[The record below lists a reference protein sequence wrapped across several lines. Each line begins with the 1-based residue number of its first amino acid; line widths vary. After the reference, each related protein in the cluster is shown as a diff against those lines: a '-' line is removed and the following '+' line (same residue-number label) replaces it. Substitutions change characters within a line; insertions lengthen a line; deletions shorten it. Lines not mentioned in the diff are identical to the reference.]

1 LSKVLGIIGARLNS
15 SRLPRKHLLD
25 LAGRPVIAR
34 IFERLAQVAEFDRL
48 VLATTADDYNRPLSA
63 WAEAAGQA
71 VFAYGGDV
79 NDLVGRV
86 DAVVQA
92 DQPDIVVYI
101 CGDSPL
107 IEPATL
113 SALIRELQTHP
124 EADCVELA
132 APGAGQYIHEGFSV
146 YRHALWQRIVT
157 ESRSADD
164 KEHVGSVLKRLRPT
178 ATIRQIDDDPVFA
191 SLEHRIS
198 VDTPSDYHFMC
209 EIYRRW
215 YAAHPAETIVS
226 LAWVIAQLQQDPE
239 LAAINRN
246 VRQKAVGEQSAPL
259 LIVCQAGP
267 GIGLGHLGRC
277 LALARALQD
286 RHFAGVRLLIQAP
299 EVEKSGLELLPHRFI
314 APAADLIA
322 ACRDELLARPC
333 QAVIFDLS
341 PERIPADLGDFLG
354 ELGRQGVRRI
364 GIDSVHRFAGPGGQ
378 LDLLCLPGFYV
389 APALLAACSPTPL
402 RQGWPYYLID
412 ASRQSTRHPD
422 GTPPRILVLT
432 GGSDATGLGASLPA
446 RLDKALPTGT
456 QIDWVRG
463 PYAAAPAIPENARLS
478 WHVHDAPPSL
488 APLMDQA
495 DYALTVYGVSL
506 FELLGKGV
514 PSVVFSPY
522 GARDEGEIPAL
533 AAADVSV
540 VAPDEAAAVAALGQ
554 LVGDREASRHLA
566 LQGPRQVDGEG
577 PARLARDI
585 FALLE
590 ARP

>member
-34 IFERLAQVAEFDRL
+34 IFERLGHIPEFDRL
-48 VLATTADDYNRPLSA
+48 VLATTADDYNSPLSA

-71 VFAYGGDV
+71 VFAYNGDV

-92 DQPDIVVYI
+92 EQPDIVVYI

-113 SALIRELQTHP
+113 SALIRELQMHP
-124 EADCVELA
+124 QADGVELA
-132 APGAGQYIHEGFSV
+132 APAAGKYIHEGFSV
-146 YRHALWQRIVT
+146 YRRALWQRIVA

-164 KEHVGSVLKRLRPT
+164 KEHVGSVLKRLRPQLN
-178 ATIRQIDDDPVFA
+178 IRQIEDDPVFA

-198 VDTPSDYHFMC
+198 VDTPSDYRFMQ

-215 YAAHPAETIVS
+215 YAGQPAESIVS
-226 LAWVIAQLQQDPE
+226 LAWVIAQLQQDPA

-246 VRQKAVGEQSAPL
+246 VRQKAIGEQSAPL

-286 RHFAGVRLLIQAP
+286 RHFAGIRLLIQAP
-299 EVEKSGLELLPHRFI
+299 EVEKSGLQLLPHTFI

-322 ACRDELLARPC
+322 ACRAELLAKSCR
-333 QAVIFDLS
+333 AVIFDLS
-341 PERIPADLGDFLG
+341 PERIPTDLADFLG
-354 ELGRQGVRRI
+354 ELGEQGVRRI
-364 GIDSVHRFAGPGGQ
+364 GIDSLRLFAGPGDR

-389 APALLAACSPTPL
+389 APAVLAACHPTPL
-402 RQGWPYYLID
+402 RQGWPYYLIEI
-412 ASRQSTRHPD
+412 SRQSTRHPD
-422 GTPPRILVLT
+422 GTPPRVLILT
-432 GGSDATGLGASLPA
+432 GGSDTTGLGAGLPSRLDQALPA
-446 RLDKALPTGT
+446 GT
-456 QIDWVRG
+456 QVDWVRG

-478 WHVHDAPPSL
+478 WHLHTAPSSL
-488 APLMDQA
+488 APLMEQA
-495 DYALTVYGVSL
+495 DYALTIYGVSL

-522 GARDEGEIPAL
+522 GGRDEGEIPAL
-533 AAADVSV
+533 AAADVAV
-540 VAPDEAAAVAALGQ
+540 VAPDEATAVSALAQ
-554 LVGDREASRHLA
+554 LMGDREASRHLA
-566 LQGPRQVDGEG
+566 EQGPRHVDGDG